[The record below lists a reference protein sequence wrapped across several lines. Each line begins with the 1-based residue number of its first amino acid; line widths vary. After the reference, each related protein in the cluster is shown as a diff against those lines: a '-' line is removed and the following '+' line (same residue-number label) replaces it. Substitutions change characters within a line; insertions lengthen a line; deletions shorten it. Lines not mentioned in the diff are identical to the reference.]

1 MIANNKPQRVEV
13 ANEIKTVVD
22 TTTPLVVNP
31 SSAYTTTVGSIKEV
45 NTAPLNSNTWCF
57 VKPSSGYYNVWV
69 QFAIAVDSN
78 TSATL
83 VLPMNSFYCNL
94 STAQISSLESSF
106 HLLSNLFPGGT
117 TVKVFYQ
124 SYGNNMTV
132 ESVVYNVTSNP

>member
-22 TTTPLVVNP
+22 TTTPLNVNP
-31 SSAYTTTVGSIKEV
+31 TAAFVSTVGSIKEV

-57 VKPSSGYYNVWV
+57 VKPNSGYYNVWV

-83 VLPMNSFYCNL
+83 VLPLNSFYCNM
-94 STAQISSLESSF
+94 SATQILNLESSF
-106 HLLSNLFPGGT
+106 HALSSMFPGGT
-117 TVKVFYQ
+117 QIKVFYQ
-124 SYGNNMTV
+124 NYGNNMEVT
-132 ESVVYNVTSNP
+132 SVAYTVTSNP